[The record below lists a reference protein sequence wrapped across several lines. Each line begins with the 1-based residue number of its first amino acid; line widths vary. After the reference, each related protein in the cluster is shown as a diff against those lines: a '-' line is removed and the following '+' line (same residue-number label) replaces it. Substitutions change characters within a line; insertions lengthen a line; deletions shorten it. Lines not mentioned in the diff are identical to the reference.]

1 MRSIISVSLR
11 SASLWTIGALYF
23 LVFFCITALGMI
35 LFSPKTIYPA
45 VRILARMQLL
55 IMSVNLRTLGLEN
68 VNQKHSY
75 IVIGN
80 HESLFDIFALPAA
93 DRKSFVERFGKIMG
107 DTETRCYALV
117 LIPNH
122 FHLLL
127 KTGSVPI
134 STVMRRLLTGYS
146 ISHNKRHRRHG
157 HLFKN
162 RYPG

>member
-1 MRSIISVSLR
+1 
-11 SASLWTIGALYF
+11 
-23 LVFFCITALGMI
+23 MI

-107 DTETRCYALV
+107 DTETRCYAWA

-134 STVMRRLLTGYS
+134 STVMRRLLTGYA

-157 HLFKN
+157 YLFQN
-162 RYPG
+162 RYKSILDKTYNPDYAW